1 MAFDLPGF
9 SAPLLAFSAI
19 ALSELTALSALAGW
33 LHRRQ
38 AGGARLRST
47 PLVLTAA
54 ALAQLWVAEGLLQ
67 LLFPVPLLDGLT
79 LAASAA
85 LVAAGLRAAS
95 AVPGAAPPWKRGLGW
110 LAASG
115 CALVLLP
122 GAWWHLRHGAV
133 LRAALGRPALRGLE
147 AGLAQQGC
155 LSANLQALLLTASAA
170 CAVLLALEGV
180 RTRPPR

>member
-9 SAPLLAFSAI
+9 SAPLW
-19 ALSELTALSALAGW
+19 G
-33 LHRRQ
+33 
-38 AGGARLRST
+38 
-47 PLVLTAA
+47 V
-54 ALAQLWVAEGLLQ
+54 EGLLQ
-67 LLFPVPLLDGLT
+67 LLLPVPLLDGLT

-147 AGLAQQGC
+147 AGPAQQGC
-155 LSANLQALLLTASAA
+155 LSANLQVLLTASAA